1 MKKEFLDRPKLEG
14 LSLEEISSIM
24 HDLEVSKIELEIKNE
39 ELQRAQK
46 DLENEKIR
54 YFELY
59 DKAPLGYQSLDS
71 EGNFLEVNQKWL
83 SIFGYQKEEVIGK
96 WFGDFLAPDYQDA
109 FRKRF
114 PIFKAQGFIHSE
126 FEMVGKNG
134 EILFIAF
141 DGKVGYA
148 HDGEFQQTHCI
159 LKDISVEHMLTK
171 KLEESRELMKS
182 IIENTTDAIYVKD
195 LQGRYV
201 LVNSAV
207 EKVIGKNKGE
217 LIGQDDYSLFPADE
231 AMVVMSADKEILD
244 TGVTRTFEEKVT
256 DVNGEIITFS
266 STKGPILDDKNNVK
280 GLFGIARNITRQK
293 ELELQIE
300 QEKKFFQA
308 TLISVGDGVISC
320 DNLGKV
326 QFLNPVAERMT
337 GWTQKEA
344 QGLQIEEV
352 FNIYNEST
360 GEKSESI
367 ARLVLETRKILGL
380 ANHTILIS
388 KDGEKRP
395 IEDSAAPIIM
405 ETGDII
411 GVVIVFSD
419 FTEKRKN
426 IEEIEYLSYHDY
438 LTGLYNRRFFEEEMN
453 RYDVTRNYPISII
466 MGDVNGLKLIND
478 SFGHAT
484 GDKMLKKSAELMVKA
499 CREDDIVARIGG
511 DEFVILLPKSGV
523 EDAAGLIK
531 RLQDSLAN
539 ELIQEIPL
547 SISFGQATKTKDGE
561 KLSEILKEAEDHM
574 YHHKLYES
582 TGLKSKTVKLII
594 NTLYAK
600 NHREMLHSQRVS
612 ALSAFIANSLGYS
625 LDDVKKIKTAGLMH
639 DIGKIGIE
647 DKILNKK
654 EELSQQDWDDLK
666 KHCEIG
672 YRILSSVVEFKEIAD
687 FVLEHQERWDGT
699 GYPRGL
705 KGDQISKEA
714 RIIAVAD
721 AFDAMIRERTYGRFY
736 SIQEAINELHRCS
749 GTQFDPEIVKVF
761 SDSLKMK
768 NTNEK

>member
-1 MKKEFLDRPKLEG
+1 MKKEFLDKQKLEG
-14 LSLEEISSIM
+14 LSLEEISSIIY
-24 HDLEVSKIELEIKNE
+24 DLEVRKTELEIQNE
-39 ELQRAQK
+39 ELQRIQTE
-46 DLENEKIR
+46 LENDKAR

-59 DKAPLGYQSLDS
+59 DKAPLGYQSLDI

-83 SIFGYQKEEVIGK
+83 DIFGYQKDEVIGK
-96 WFGDFLAPDYQDA
+96 WFGDFLAPAYKDA
-109 FRKRF
+109 FRKCF

-159 LKDISVEHMLTK
+159 LKDISVEHILTK
-171 KLEESRELMKS
+171 KLEENREIM
-182 IIENTTDAIYVKD
+182 
-195 LQGRYV
+195 
-201 LVNSAV
+201 
-207 EKVIGKNKGE
+207 
-217 LIGQDDYSLFPADE
+217 
-231 AMVVMSADKEILD
+231 
-244 TGVTRTFEEKVT
+244 
-256 DVNGEIITFS
+256 
-266 STKGPILDDKNNVK
+266 
-280 GLFGIARNITRQK
+280 
-293 ELELQIE
+293 
-300 QEKKFFQA
+300 QA

-320 DNLGKV
+320 DIQGKV

-337 GWTQKEA
+337 GWSQEEA
-344 QGLQIEEV
+344 NGLQIEEV

-367 ARLVLETRKILGL
+367 ARLVLETGKVLGI

-388 KDGEKRP
+388 KYGEKRP

-405 ETGDII
+405 ENGDII

-419 FTEKRKN
+419 FTEKRKS

-453 RYDVTRNYPISII
+453 RYDVSRNYPISII
-466 MGDVNGLKLIND
+466 MGDVNGLKLVND

-484 GDKMLKKSAELMVKA
+484 GDKLLKKSAELMVKA
-499 CREDDIVARIGG
+499 CREGDIVARIGG
-511 DEFVILLPKSGV
+511 DEFVILLPKTGV
-523 EDAAGLIK
+523 EDVAGLIK
-531 RLQDSLAN
+531 RLQASLAN

-574 YHHKLYES
+574 YRHKLYES
-582 TGLKSKTVKLII
+582 TGSKSKTVNLII

-612 ALSAFIANSLGYS
+612 ALSAFIANALGYS
-625 LDDVKKIKTAGLMH
+625 LDDVKQIKTAGLMH

-647 DKILNKK
+647 DKILNKRD
-654 EELSQQDWDDLK
+654 ELSKHEWNELK

-721 AFDAMIRERTYGRFY
+721 AFDAMTRERIYGKSY
-736 SIQEAINELHRCS
+736 SIQEAINELYRCS

-761 SDSLKMK
+761 SDSLKIK